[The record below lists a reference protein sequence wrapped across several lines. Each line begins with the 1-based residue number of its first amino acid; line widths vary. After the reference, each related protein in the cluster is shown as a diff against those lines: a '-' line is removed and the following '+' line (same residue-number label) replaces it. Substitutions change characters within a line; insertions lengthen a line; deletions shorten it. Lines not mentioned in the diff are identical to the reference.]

1 MKRVRDLRVKTTVE
15 IEEGRNDVVKA
26 LADKAKTGGID
37 KADFKKA
44 HDLYKAAKLED
55 LKKLIKGL
63 DTDVAEY
70 IADVISRHD
79 SKAFN
84 SMYPR
89 AKSGDSMAKI
99 VRERMDRNSGADGHS
114 DGQSD
119 SSRDRK
125 LQDKDYDNLI
135 DLYDADDEKVYREL
149 INLYGYKPKIAQK
162 TLMRNNPDIKKITD
176 RGTGVKIDMKEDAQ
190 DEKRMMRS
198 QLMFMAYAAKE
209 IAAYLDRI
217 NDPEEW
223 YQNKM
228 ATTHSMMKTLYSYAQ
243 GQMQAMAADRDDI
256 MAGYYGEDFKIDG
269 RRREFKEKL
278 RKLAY
283 EKYGKKKVDAIDKE
297 EKNEATSLKDIK
309 NKKERDEKKKKD
321 GGETRHQRIKRKV
334 YGNMM
339 GGLKDDLDEIKLSEL
354 SPALLKRYQ
363 DKAIKQFKQSDK
375 KRNDPGYTDAKRKEH
390 DKRAKKRWKGS
401 QSAAQKF
408 KDRGG
413 YKALPAGV
421 KEEVQP
427 IEEANFKPGNLKL
440 KDGKTV
446 KISMDDAKAITAVMK
461 TLNPKNR
468 KEMEMRL
475 MADKKG
481 FDEIMAFVQAAGI

>member
-1 MKRVRDLRVKTTVE
+1 MKTYRAKKMKKFSDIYE
-15 IEEGRNDVVKA
+15 SRNDVVKA

-44 HDLYKAAKLED
+44 HDLYKAAKFED

-89 AKSGDSMAKI
+89 AKAGDSMSKI
-99 VRERMDRNSGADGHS
+99 IREHMDRGIEMA
-114 DGQSD
+114 
-119 SSRDRK
+119 
-125 LQDKDYDNLI
+125 
-135 DLYDADDEKVYREL
+135 
-149 INLYGYKPKIAQK
+149 
-162 TLMRNNPDIKKITD
+162 
-176 RGTGVKIDMKEDAQ
+176 EDAQ

-209 IAAYLDRI
+209 IASYLDRV

-243 GQMQAMAADRDDI
+243 GQKQSMDADDDL
-256 MAGYYGEDFKIDG
+256 MAGYYGEDLKLDA
-269 RRREFKEKL
+269 RKKEFKEKL

-283 EKYGKKKVDAIDKE
+283 EKYGKKKVDQVDESTKAYAASLEKIANDKKLKAI
-297 EKNEATSLKDIK
+297 TPKDREMLAK
-309 NKKERDEKKKKD
+309 LADLMKKEGYRKPTAAEIAADKKKD
-321 GGETRHQRIKRKV
+321 GKKPSGDRHSRIKKKV
-334 YGNMM
+334 YGNAM
-339 GGLKDDLDEIKLSEL
+339 GGLKDDLEEAQLSEL

-363 DKAIKQFKQSDK
+363 DKAVKQFKQSDR

-413 YKALPAGV
+413 YK
-421 KEEVQP
+421 EEVQP

-446 KISMDDAKAITAVMK
+446 KISMDDAKAISAVMK
-461 TLNPKNR
+461 TLSPKNR
-468 KEMEMRL
+468 KEMESRL

-481 FDEIMAFVQAAGI
+481 FDEIMSFVQAAGI